1 MPQSEPDVRGESQLN
16 SNVTK
21 ENMKGKKYRGQVVL
35 WDENRMFGFI
45 QTTEVLPFGGE
56 KIFVHHLNCIDA
68 PFLGVQCEFEIGDAY
83 KLGRKPQ
90 AVRVTVRLN
99 AAGLDALATGI
110 ADPIKNAVVA
120 PEIGAIQAGV

>member
-1 MPQSEPDVRGESQLN
+1 VRVESQLN
-16 SNVTK
+16 SNVIK

-45 QTTEVLPFGGE
+45 QTTEMLPFGGE
-56 KIFVHHLNCIDA
+56 KIFVHHLNCIDTLS
-68 PFLGVQCEFEIGDAY
+68 LGAQCEFEIGDAY

-99 AAGLDALATGI
+99 AAGLDALATGF
-110 ADPIKNAVVA
+110 AHPIKDAVVA
-120 PEIGAIQAGV
+120 PEIGGIQAGV